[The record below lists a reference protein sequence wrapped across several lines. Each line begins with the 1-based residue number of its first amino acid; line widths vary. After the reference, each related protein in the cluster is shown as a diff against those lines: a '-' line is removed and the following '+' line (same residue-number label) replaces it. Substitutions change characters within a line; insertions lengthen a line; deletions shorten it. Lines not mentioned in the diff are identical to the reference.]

1 MTALLLSLILLQDDQ
16 KPADKPAD
24 AKPVAAESETK
35 TEAKKEAPK
44 PIPSSL
50 EEVNRIRKSRGL
62 HPFVLDESIQKKANE
77 RIRMVYGYTHHPGGS
92 FFPARYEGVG
102 GGNRSNTC
110 YLYNYFP
117 PGTKAGAAS
126 RQWGGTKLHILL
138 VR

>member
-1 MTALLLSLILLQDDQ
+1 MTALLLSLMLLQDDQ
-16 KPADKPAD
+16 KPAETPSD
-24 AKPVAAESETK
+24 ATPVVAEVD
-35 TEAKKEAPK
+35 KKEAPK
-44 PIPSSL
+44 PKPVPSSL

-102 GGNRSNTC
+102 GGNRFNTC